1 MSMSSTRPGV
11 LFLCVA
17 NSSRSQMAE
26 ALARRFLGA
35 RADVHSAGS
44 APTKVNPY
52 AIEVMSEVGIDMAGH
67 SAKHVGSID
76 PAQVD
81 LVVTLCAEEVCPIY
95 LGKARQVHWPVPDP
109 AREEVLPRERGVQ
122 RFREVRDQIAS
133 RISSE
138 LAVEL
143 DAAVVQQAT

>member
-1 MSMSSTRPGV
+1 MSSERPGV

-35 RADVHSAGS
+35 RAEVYSAGS
-44 APTKVNPY
+44 KPTKVNPY
-52 AIEVMSEVGIDMAGH
+52 AIEVMSEQGIDMAGH
-67 SAKHVGSID
+67 SAKHVGTID
-76 PAQVD
+76 SAQVD
-81 LVVTLCAEEVCPIY
+81 LVITLCAEEVCPIY
-95 LGKARQVHWPVPDP
+95 LGKARQVNWEVPDP

-122 RFREVRDQIAS
+122 RFREVRDLIAS

-143 DAAVVQQAT
+143 DAAMSDQAS

>member
-1 MSMSSTRPGV
+1 MSSERPGV

-35 RADVHSAGS
+35 RAEVHSAGS
-44 APTKVNPY
+44 QPTKVNPY
-52 AIEVMSEVGIDMAGH
+52 AIEVMAEQGIDLAGH

-76 PAQVD
+76 AAQVD
-81 LVVTLCAEEVCPIY
+81 LVITLCAEEVCPLY
-95 LGKARQVHWPVPDP
+95 LGKARQVKWEVPDP
-109 AREEVLPRERGVQ
+109 AREEVLPREAGVQ
-122 RFREVRDQIAS
+122 RFREVRDLISS

-143 DAAVVQQAT
+143 DAALVEQAT